1 MDIRQILV
9 DDLQAARECLAEAGN
24 TPQASAAARTDALAR
39 FSAIL
44 DADRRALEQAV
55 LPALRRAGRL
65 TPGVQDAYAA
75 LARAQEEGA
84 SLAAGDAHD
93 DQWFRRFAALAAGY
107 EGTAAKQTGALLP
120 ELRALD
126 PHDVAA
132 LTRAAAEFRLGRLS
146 AGRSAPA

>member
-9 DDLQAARECLAEAGN
+9 DDLQAARECLAVAGN
-24 TPQASAAARTDALAR
+24 TPQNAAAARTDTLGR
-39 FSAIL
+39 FAAIL

-65 TPGVQDAYAA
+65 TPEVQEAYAA

-93 DQWFRRFAALAAGY
+93 DLWFRRFAALAAGY
-107 EGTAAKQTGALLP
+107 EGMAAKQTGALLP
-120 ELRALD
+120 ELRSLD
-126 PHDVAA
+126 PDDVAE
-132 LTRAAAEFRLGRLS
+132 LTRAAAEVRLGRPS
-146 AGRSAPA
+146 AGRAAPA